1 MDSKNTNEYLGLVT
15 SQHRQKT
22 RFIES
27 IRVAITPIVGC
38 QNLLSKMSELHDLET
53 ATGNSLEQLALWT
66 GTPLIIPGAAQ
77 LEYFGFI
84 DQENAMTFGETD
96 DPSIGGYFR
105 ESGQSGTGGLTP
117 TGDFLRRLI
126 KARILKNK
134 STGNINE
141 TKAILELALNHSHFK
156 VFDNRDMT
164 VTFKNLATQF
174 TTMQRILVQMFFPL
188 PAGVELII
196 ED

>member
-1 MDSKNTNEYLGLVT
+1 MDSKNINEYLGLVT

-22 RFIES
+22 KFIES

-141 TKAILELALNHSHFK
+141 SKAILELALNHSHFK
-156 VFDNRDMT
+156 VFDNKDMT

>member
-1 MDSKNTNEYLGLVT
+1 V
-15 SQHRQKT
+15 
-22 RFIES
+22 I
-27 IRVAITPIVGC
+27 
-38 QNLLSKMSELHDLET
+38 
-53 ATGNSLEQLALWT
+53 
-66 GTPLIIPGAAQ
+66 
-77 LEYFGFI
+77 
-84 DQENAMTFGETD
+84 
-96 DPSIGGYFR
+96 
-105 ESGQSGTGGLTP
+105 
-117 TGDFLRRLI
+117 LRRLI

-156 VFDNRDMT
+156 VFDNKDMT

>member
-1 MDSKNTNEYLGLVT
+1 
-15 SQHRQKT
+15 
-22 RFIES
+22 
-27 IRVAITPIVGC
+27 
-38 QNLLSKMSELHDLET
+38 MSELHDLET

-117 TGDFLRRLI
+117 AGDFLRRLI

-141 TKAILELALNHSHFK
+141 TKPILELALNHSHFK
-156 VFDNRDMT
+156 VFDNKDMT

-174 TTMQRILVQMFFPL
+174 TTMQKILVQMFFPL

>member
-1 MDSKNTNEYLGLVT
+1 MIQVSGGTFENQDS
-15 SQHRQKT
+15 R
-22 RFIES
+22 
-27 IRVAITPIVGC
+27 
-38 QNLLSKMSELHDLET
+38 
-53 ATGNSLEQLALWT
+53 
-66 GTPLIIPGAAQ
+66 
-77 LEYFGFI
+77 
-84 DQENAMTFGETD
+84 
-96 DPSIGGYFR
+96 
-105 ESGQSGTGGLTP
+105 GTGGLTP

-126 KARILKNK
+126 KAKILKNK

-141 TKAILELALNHSHFK
+141 SKAILELSLNHSHFK
-156 VFDNRDMT
+156 VFDNKDMT

>member
-1 MDSKNTNEYLGLVT
+1 MDSKNINEYLGLVT

-22 RFIES
+22 KFIES

-66 GTPLIIPGAAQ
+66 GTPLIIPSAAQ

-117 TGDFLRRLI
+117 AGDFLRRLI

-141 TKAILELALNHSHFK
+141 TKPILELALNHSHFK
-156 VFDNRDMT
+156 VFDNKDMT

-174 TTMQRILVQMFFPL
+174 TTMQKILVQMFFPL

>member
-1 MDSKNTNEYLGLVT
+1 MDSKNINEYLGLVT

-22 RFIES
+22 KFIES

>member
-1 MDSKNTNEYLGLVT
+1 MDSKNINEYLGLVT

-22 RFIES
+22 KFIES

-66 GTPLIIPGAAQ
+66 GAPLIIPGAAQ

-141 TKAILELALNHSHFK
+141 TKPILELALNHSHFK
-156 VFDNRDMT
+156 VFDNKDMT

-174 TTMQRILVQMFFPL
+174 TTMQKILVQMFFPL

>member
-15 SQHRQKT
+15 SQHRPKT
-22 RFIES
+22 KFIES

-53 ATGNSLEQLALWT
+53 ATGNCLEQLALWT

-126 KARILKNK
+126 KAKILKNK

-141 TKAILELALNHSHFK
+141 TKAILELALNHGHFK
-156 VFDNRDMT
+156 VFDNKDMT

>member
-1 MDSKNTNEYLGLVT
+1 MDSKNINEYLGLVT

-22 RFIES
+22 KFIES

-53 ATGNSLEQLALWT
+53 ATGNCLEQLALWT

-96 DPSIGGYFR
+96 DPDVGGYFR
-105 ESGQSGTGGLTP
+105 ESGQSGTGGLIP

-174 TTMQRILVQMFFPL
+174 TTMQKILVQMFFPL

>member
-1 MDSKNTNEYLGLVT
+1 MDKNINEYVNLVI
-15 SQHRQKT
+15 SQHRQKPK
-22 RFIES
+22 FIES
-27 IRVAITPIVGC
+27 IKATLSPIVDC
-38 QNLLSKMSELHDLET
+38 QNMLLNLSKFHDLET
-53 ATGNSLEQLALWT
+53 AQGKCLENLAHWT
-66 GTPLIIPGAAQ
+66 GTPLIISGAAQ

-84 DQENAMTFGETD
+84 DQENSLTFGETD
-96 DPSIGGYFR
+96 DPDVGGYFR
-105 ESGQSGTGGLTP
+105 ESGQSGTGGLIP

-126 KARILKNK
+126 KAKILKNK

-141 TKAILELALNHSHFK
+141 TKEILGFVLNHYQFK
-156 VFDNRDMT
+156 VIDNNNMT

-174 TTMQRILVQMFFPL
+174 TTTQKILVQMFFPL

>member
-1 MDSKNTNEYLGLVT
+1 MDSKNINEYLGLVT

-22 RFIES
+22 KFIES

-66 GTPLIIPGAAQ
+66 GAPLIIPGAAQ

-117 TGDFLRRLI
+117 AGDFLRRLI

-141 TKAILELALNHSHFK
+141 TKPILELALNHSHFK
-156 VFDNRDMT
+156 VFDNKDMT

-174 TTMQRILVQMFFPL
+174 TTMQKILVQMFFPL

>member
-1 MDSKNTNEYLGLVT
+1 VDSKNINEYLGLVT

-22 RFIES
+22 KFIES

-117 TGDFLRRLI
+117 AGDFLRRLI

-141 TKAILELALNHSHFK
+141 SKAILELALNHSHFK
-156 VFDNRDMT
+156 VFDNKDMT

>member
-1 MDSKNTNEYLGLVT
+1 MNDDQKKYIGLIT
-15 SQHRQKT
+15 SQHREKPLYAASVNA
-22 RFIES
+22 S
-27 IRVAITPIVGC
+27 ISPLIDCLNFLDQLNDNYEI
-38 QNLLSKMSELHDLET
+38 ET
-53 ATGNSLEQLALWT
+53 AGDLYLQTLAHWT
-66 GTPLIIPGAAQ
+66 GAPLIISGAAQ

-84 DQENAMTFGETD
+84 DQENSFTFGETD
-96 DPSIGGYFR
+96 DPDVGGYFR
-105 ESGQSGTGGLTP
+105 ESGQLGTGGLIP

-126 KARILKNK
+126 KAKILKNK

-141 TKAILELALNHSHFK
+141 TKEILGFVLNHNQFK
-156 VFDNRDMT
+156 VIDNNDMT

-174 TTMQRILVQMFFPL
+174 TTTQKTLVQMFFPL

>member
-1 MDSKNTNEYLGLVT
+1 MDSKNINEYLGLVT

-53 ATGNSLEQLALWT
+53 ATGNCLEQLALWT
-66 GTPLIIPGAAQ
+66 GTPLIIPSAAQ

-96 DPSIGGYFR
+96 DPEVGGYFR
-105 ESGQSGTGGLTP
+105 ESGQSGTGGLIP

-126 KARILKNK
+126 KAKILKNK

-141 TKAILELALNHSHFK
+141 TKAILEFALNHNQFK
-156 VFDNRDMT
+156 VIDNNDMT

-174 TTMQRILVQMFFPL
+174 TTMQKILVRMFLPL
-188 PAGVELII
+188 PTGVELII

>member
-1 MDSKNTNEYLGLVT
+1 MDNKKITDYTGLIT
-15 SQHRQKT
+15 SQHRHKEN
-22 RFIES
+22 FIAMIEAVS
-27 IRVAITPIVGC
+27 QPMIDC
-38 QNLLSKMSELHDLET
+38 FNFL
-53 ATGNSLEQLALWT
+53 NSLNSKFDIDSAGDPYLEVLARWT
-66 GTPLIIPGAAQ
+66 GTPLIIQGVTQ

-84 DQENAMTFGETD
+84 DQENSLTFGETD
-96 DPSIGGYFR
+96 NPDVGGYFR
-105 ESGQSGTGGLTP
+105 ESGQSGTVGLIP

-126 KARILKNK
+126 KAKILKNK

-141 TKAILELALNHSHFK
+141 TKEILGFVLNHNQFK
-156 VFDNRDMT
+156 VIDNNDMT

-174 TTMQRILVQMFFPL
+174 TTTQKTLVQMFFPL

>member
-1 MDSKNTNEYLGLVT
+1 MDSKNINEYLGLVT

-22 RFIES
+22 KFIES

-141 TKAILELALNHSHFK
+141 TKPILELALNHSHFK
-156 VFDNRDMT
+156 VFDNKDMT

-174 TTMQRILVQMFFPL
+174 TTMQKILVQMFFPL

>member
-1 MDSKNTNEYLGLVT
+1 MDSKNINEYLGLVT

-22 RFIES
+22 KFIES

-53 ATGNSLEQLALWT
+53 ATGNCLEQLALWT

-126 KARILKNK
+126 KAKILKNK

-141 TKAILELALNHSHFK
+141 TKPILELALNHSHFK

-174 TTMQRILVQMFFPL
+174 TTMQKILVQMFFPL

>member
-1 MDSKNTNEYLGLVT
+1 MDSKNINEYLGLVT

-22 RFIES
+22 KFIES

-174 TTMQRILVQMFFPL
+174 TTMQKILVQMFFPL

>member
-1 MDSKNTNEYLGLVT
+1 MDSKNINEYLGLVT

-22 RFIES
+22 KFIES

-53 ATGNSLEQLALWT
+53 ATGNCLEQLALWT

-117 TGDFLRRLI
+117 AGDFLRRLI

-141 TKAILELALNHSHFK
+141 TKPILELALNHSHFK
-156 VFDNRDMT
+156 VFDNKDMT

-174 TTMQRILVQMFFPL
+174 TTMQKILVQMFFPL

>member
-1 MDSKNTNEYLGLVT
+1 MDSKNINEYLGLVT

-22 RFIES
+22 KFIES

-66 GTPLIIPGAAQ
+66 GTPLIIPGAVQ

-117 TGDFLRRLI
+117 AGDFLRRLI

-141 TKAILELALNHSHFK
+141 TKAILELALNHGHFK
-156 VFDNRDMT
+156 VFDNKDMT

>member
-22 RFIES
+22 MFIES

-53 ATGNSLEQLALWT
+53 ATGNCLEQLALWT

-141 TKAILELALNHSHFK
+141 TKPILELALNHSHFK
-156 VFDNRDMT
+156 VFDNKDMT

-174 TTMQRILVQMFFPL
+174 TTMQKILVQMFFPL

>member
-53 ATGNSLEQLALWT
+53 ATGNCLEQLALWT

-126 KARILKNK
+126 KAKILKNK

-156 VFDNRDMT
+156 VFDNKNMT

-174 TTMQRILVQMFFPL
+174 TTMQKILVQIFFPL